1 MSEVIEHQRDF
12 RKVIAREIALF
23 NEWFSFLAQ
32 DEAVVGELKLI
43 RAQLDQMNALLGIID
58 CRLVVNV
65 DKDDAGCI
73 VWGPENGMRP
83 IREKP
88 VDDSISGGEAPVCD
102 SPMGLAN
109 SQCTL
114 TADPPEAFH
123 QEDEE

>member
-1 MSEVIEHQRDF
+1 MNDVIRHQREF
-12 RKVIAREIALF
+12 RKSIAREIAIF

-32 DEAVVGELKLI
+32 DEAILGELKLI

-58 CRLVVNV
+58 CRLVINV

-83 IREKP
+83 IHEISANN
-88 VDDSISGGEAPVCD
+88 SISGGEAPVCD
-102 SPMGLAN
+102 SPRGLAN
-109 SQCTL
+109 SQHTQ

-123 QEDEE
+123 QENEE

>member
-12 RKVIAREIALF
+12 RKVIAREIAIF

-32 DEAVVGELKLI
+32 DEAILGELRLI

-65 DKDDAGCI
+65 DKDNAGCI

-83 IREKP
+83 VREISANN
-88 VDDSISGGEAPVCD
+88 SISGGEAPVVC
-102 SPMGLAN
+102 SPNGLGLA
-109 SQCTL
+109 QTTTQ
-114 TADPPEAFH
+114 TADPPESFSRSH
-123 QEDEE
+123 D